1 MKKLL
6 LVIPFLLVACDA
18 SHDVE
23 WYKKH
28 EKERKATIQECKK
41 DADELQ
47 KPDCK
52 NAREADRQLFVF
64 GKKTAKSIHRKF
76 RSKEAIWHS
85 P

>member
-1 MKKLL
+1 M

-52 NAREADRQLFVF
+52 KTRAKPNRQLFVF
-64 GKKTAKSIHRKF
+64 GKKDGEIN
-76 RSKEAIWHS
+76 S
-85 P
+85 PKI

>member
-28 EKERKATIQECKK
+28 EIQECKK

-64 GKKTAKSIHRKF
+64 GKKDGEIN
-76 RSKEAIWHS
+76 S
-85 P
+85 PKI